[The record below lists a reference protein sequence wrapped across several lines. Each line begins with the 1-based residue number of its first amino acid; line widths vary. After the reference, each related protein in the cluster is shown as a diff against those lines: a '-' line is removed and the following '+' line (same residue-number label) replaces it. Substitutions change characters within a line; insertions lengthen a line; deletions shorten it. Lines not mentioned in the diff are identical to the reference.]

1 MDQVLQEADLLPT
14 LQAGIHINGRIID
27 TKDEARRTYWEKDRF
42 AGFIF
47 YTLFQETAEMKRCF
61 RRSKGGK
68 QR

>member
-1 MDQVLQEADLLPT
+1 MPT
-14 LQAGIHINGRIID
+14 LQAGVHINGRIID
-27 TKDEARRTYWEKDRF
+27 TKDEARRTYWGKDRF

-47 YTLFQETAEMKRCF
+47 YTLFQKTAAMKRCF